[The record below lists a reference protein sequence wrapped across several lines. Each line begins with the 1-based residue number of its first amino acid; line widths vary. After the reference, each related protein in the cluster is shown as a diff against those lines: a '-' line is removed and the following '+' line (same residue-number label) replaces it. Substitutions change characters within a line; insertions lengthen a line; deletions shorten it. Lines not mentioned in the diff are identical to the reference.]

1 MEFFDLKFEEN
12 TGRRY
17 ESALCEI
24 EAKFKVSIT
33 VHDLF
38 GKLGDIYD
46 NPLLPGRHL
55 HAHPCCRRGRDT
67 VSGWDQKC
75 GRECFGNAERHAGKV
90 LKPYL
95 KDCYKGLRELVIPV
109 IANDS
114 HQMTLFAGVFRGVT
128 PPDEI
133 MPDWFPSLYQ
143 TLPEADPAQLQQLA
157 EILRLLGLA
166 LLAEANAV
174 PPGTGDRL
182 AQIRHFIFE
191 HAHEN
196 ISLNDLAGEMYI
208 SSSRT
213 GHLVR
218 LLAGRSFGE
227 LLKEERMLR
236 ARRLLLNTDR
246 KLNDIAE
253 AVGYPNCCYF
263 NRVFQQFFGCPP
275 GRYRTNP
282 EHLLPDRT

>member
-1 MEFFDLKFEEN
+1 MEFFNLPIEEN
-12 TGRRY
+12 PGRRY
-17 ESALCEI
+17 EAALRQI
-24 EAKFKVSIT
+24 EAKFQVSIT

-67 VSGWDQKC
+67 ISSWDQRC
-75 GRECFGNAERHAGKV
+75 GRECFGEAERHAGKV

-109 IANDS
+109 ICHDS
-114 HQMTLFAGVFRGVT
+114 HQMTLFAGVFRGAE
-128 PPDEI
+128 PPVEP
-133 MPDWFPSLYQ
+133 MPEWFGELYRA
-143 TLPEADPAQLQQLA
+143 LPEADPDELGELA
-157 EILRLLGLA
+157 EVLRLFGQA
-166 LLAEANAV
+166 LLAEANTV

-182 AQIRHFIFE
+182 AQIRRFIYE

-196 ISLNDLAGEMYI
+196 ISLNDLAAEMYI

-218 LLAGRSFGE
+218 QLAGRTFGE
-227 LLKEERMLR
+227 LLKEERLLR

-246 KLNDIAE
+246 KLSDIAE

-263 NRVFQQFFGCPP
+263 NRVFQQFFGCAP
-275 GRYRTNP
+275 GRYRANP
-282 EHLLPDRT
+282 EQLPRGQT